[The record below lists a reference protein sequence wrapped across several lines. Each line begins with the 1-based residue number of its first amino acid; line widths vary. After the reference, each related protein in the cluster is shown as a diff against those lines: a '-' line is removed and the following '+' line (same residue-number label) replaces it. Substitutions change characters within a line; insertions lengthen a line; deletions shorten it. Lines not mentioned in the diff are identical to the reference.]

1 MKKII
6 GILAVVFILMSFTTL
21 VTQKIGYCDVQQI
34 IPLMPDYE
42 QAKAKLE
49 AQAKDYQ
56 NQLEEMQVE
65 FNNKYKDYTD
75 NAALADNDPKKWSPA
90 IQKMKEQELS
100 DLQQRIQDFQ
110 STIQQDMQ
118 DSQVKLL
125 SGIQSKVDSVIDIVI
140 QQNSYWFI
148 IENTQDIR
156 VNKKLI
162 DDVSPVVKQKLG
174 LQ

>member
-1 MKKII
+1 
-6 GILAVVFILMSFTTL
+6 
-21 VTQKIGYCDVQQI
+21 
-34 IPLMPDYE
+34 MPDYE

-75 NAALADNDPKKWSPA
+75 NASLGDKDPKKWSPA
-90 IQKMKEQELS
+90 IVKMKEQELQ

-110 STIQQDMQ
+110 TTIQQELQ

-125 SGIQSKVDSVIDIVI
+125 NGIQDKVDSVIDIVI
-140 QQNSYWFI
+140 QENNYWFV

-156 VNKKLI
+156 VNKNLVN
-162 DDVSPVVKQKLG
+162 DVSPTVKQKLG

>member
-1 MKKII
+1 MKKFI
-6 GILAVVFILMSFTTL
+6 GILAVMFILMSFSTL
-21 VTQKIGYCDVQQI
+21 VTQKIGYCDIQQI

-49 AQAKDYQ
+49 AQAQDYQ

-75 NAALADNDPKKWSPA
+75 NAALDDNDPKKWSPA
-90 IQKMKEQELS
+90 IQKMKEQELT

-110 STIQQDMQ
+110 MTIQQELQ

-125 SGIQSKVDSVIDIVI
+125 SDIQAKVDSVIDVVI
-140 QQNSYWFI
+140 QENNYWFV

-156 VNKKLI
+156 VNKNLV